1 MAVPQTRAGDS
12 LLKAAQA
19 LAPEIVLRRDE
30 IERERC
36 LPSDLVEK
44 LRAAQMFEL
53 WLPKVFGGPELHP
66 VDCMRVI
73 ETLANADGSVGFCA
87 INACVFSLL
96 AGTHSDPA
104 ARQIYGN
111 HGIVAGAVNPVG
123 RAVIEQGGFRV
134 TGRWPYCSGIG
145 YCTWVIGACVVHE
158 GGAPRMTSLGTPEIR
173 FFWFPKTAA
182 KVIDTWHVS
191 GLRGS
196 GSHDVEVGD
205 LFVPDEHCTLGYA
218 APAVQTGT
226 LFQVPPVSLS
236 VMSVSAVAL
245 GIARAAIDALIEL
258 APAKTPVGSSL
269 LLRDKPSGQSS
280 VGRAEALVRAARAG
294 VLDAIREQW
303 DEVAA
308 GAPPSLQARLS
319 IRLAC
324 TFCVEACA
332 DAVDIVYR
340 AAGATALYENG
351 RIARCFRDIHAT
363 TQHAVVHAN
372 TYELAGR
379 VLFGLDPG
387 TPRF

>member
-1 MAVPQTRAGDS
+1 MAVPQTQAGDS

-53 WLPKVFGGPELHP
+53 WLPQAFGGPELHP
-66 VDCMRVI
+66 IECLRVI
-73 ETLANADGSVGFCA
+73 ETLAKADGSVGFCA

-96 AGTHSDPA
+96 AGTHSDQA

-111 HGIVAGAVNPVG
+111 HGIVAGAVNPLG
-123 RAVIEQGGFRV
+123 RAVVGEGGFHV
-134 TGRWPYCSGIG
+134 SGRWPYCSGIG
-145 YCTWVIGACVVHE
+145 HSTWVVGACVVHE
-158 GGAPRMTSLGTPEIR
+158 GGAPRMTSAGTPEIR
-173 FFWFPKTAA
+173 FCWFPKTA
-182 KVIDTWHVS
+182 VEVVDTWHVS

-205 LFVPDEHCTLGYA
+205 LFVPDEHCTLGFA
-218 APAVQTGT
+218 APAVQTST
-226 LFQVPPVSLS
+226 LFRFPPASLS
-236 VMSVSAVAL
+236 VMSISAVAL

-258 APAKTPVGSSL
+258 APAKTPVGSSQ

-280 VGRAEALVRAARAG
+280 VGRAEALLRAARAG
-294 VLDAIREQW
+294 VLEAIRELW
-303 DEVAA
+303 DEVSA
-308 GAPPSLQARLS
+308 GDPPSLQARLS

-324 TFCVEACA
+324 TFCAEACA

-340 AAGATALYENG
+340 AAGASALYENG

-363 TQHAVVHAN
+363 TQHAVVHTN
-372 TYELAGR
+372 TYELLGR

-387 TPRF
+387 AARF

>member
-1 MAVPQTRAGDS
+1 MAVPQTRAGES

-66 VDCMRVI
+66 VECLRVI

-96 AGTHSDPA
+96 AGTYTDHA
-104 ARQIYGN
+104 ARKIYGN
-111 HGIVAGAVNPVG
+111 HGIVAGAVNPLG
-123 RAVIEQGGFRV
+123 RAVVVRGGFHV

-158 GGAPRMTSLGTPEIR
+158 GSVPRMTSLGTPEIR
-173 FFWFPKTAA
+173 FFWFPKTAVE
-182 KVIDTWHVS
+182 VIDTWHVS

-236 VMSVSAVAL
+236 VMSVSAS
-245 GIARAAIDALIEL
+245 
-258 APAKTPVGSSL
+258 VGSSL

-280 VGRAEALVRAARAG
+280 VGRAEALLRAARAG

-308 GAPPSLQARLS
+308 GAPPSLRARLS

-324 TFCVEACA
+324 TFCAEACA